1 MGNKIKMM
9 VVAEDMVRFYTSS
22 KDEVE
27 AIRTKVEKFNRNVRF
42 DVNEDMTC
50 DILADARTLLIFM
63 MNLHNMGFEL
73 QKIKACAFIFFTVAF
88 ALAR

>member
-9 VVAEDMVRFYTSS
+9 VVAEDMIRFYTSS

-27 AIRTKVEKFNRNVRF
+27 AVRTKVEKFDRNVRF
-42 DVNEDMTC
+42 DVNDDMTC

-63 MNLHNMGFEL
+63 MNLHSMEFEL
-73 QKIKACAFIFFTVAF
+73 
-88 ALAR
+88 